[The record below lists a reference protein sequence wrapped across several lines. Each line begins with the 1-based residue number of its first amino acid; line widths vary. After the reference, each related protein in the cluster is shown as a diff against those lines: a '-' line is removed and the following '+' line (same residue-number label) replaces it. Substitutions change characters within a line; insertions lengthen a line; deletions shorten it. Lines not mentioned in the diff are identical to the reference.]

1 MKKRGA
7 LDAELRD
14 TQRNTDRS
22 LQSTLRVAHLT
33 HYHRQEDCG
42 VKSAD
47 KWVID
52 LRIAICYKSTLRLLR
67 ICTTLSIFQ

>member
-1 MKKRGA
+1 MKKCGA

-14 TQRNTDRS
+14 TRKNTARS
-22 LQSTLRVAHLT
+22 LHSTLRVAHIT

-42 VKSAD
+42 VKFAD
-47 KWVID
+47 KWIID

-67 ICTTLSIFQ
+67 ICTTLYVLQ